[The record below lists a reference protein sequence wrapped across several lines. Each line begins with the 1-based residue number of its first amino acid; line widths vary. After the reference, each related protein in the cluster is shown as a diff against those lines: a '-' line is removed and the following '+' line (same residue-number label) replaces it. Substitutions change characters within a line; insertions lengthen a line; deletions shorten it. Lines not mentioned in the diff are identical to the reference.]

1 MKKYI
6 LLSCIAAA
14 SMSALAQ
21 DFDTKPAVQFENKS
35 EQVKFTIGG
44 RFMADAAYYN
54 VDEPYVADQNID
66 ANLHSGASIVDA
78 RIRTSMS
85 YKDFYLYADFGFGG
99 GKFAQKNI
107 FAQWSHENERGNTHA
122 VKLGYYNDPAGS
134 MARQTSLAS
143 YHFIS
148 RAGASNSLGDGRA
161 LGVSYKFRNNWA
173 FLYQGVFA
181 EDQYNRIAAGYNGIT
196 TSARWVFRP
205 FTMPEGYNFHIG
217 VSGALTKLGGG
228 ERMTTK
234 GSSVLKKTYSLGQ
247 SMETYVDPT
256 EKFVGGDI
264 AWADKVLK
272 AGGEVLFNTP
282 KFFARGEALFKN
294 VYTKRDS
301 YKIFIAQ
308 QDNVDGWGDF
318 GLWQDAN
325 PLQDYKFKGG
335 YIELGGILWG
345 DAKYRYNEQDAAL
358 GGFNGRALE
367 LVGRFNVS
375 NLNNVNEG
383 DYYSEMRDQYYPSG
397 YMEDWPYG
405 SSSFGGGKVMSGT
418 VGLNYS
424 FNRYVQFMLDY
435 TYSHLDRDKFQ
446 YAKNFHTL
454 QGRLQFVF

>member
-6 LLSCIAAA
+6 ILSCIAAA
-14 SMSALAQ
+14 CMSASAQ
-21 DFDTKPAVQFENKS
+21 DFDTTPAVQVENKT

-66 ANLHSGASIVDA
+66 ANMHSGASIVDA

-107 FAQWSHENERGNTHA
+107 FAQWQHQNERGNTHA
-122 VKLGYYNDPAGS
+122 VKVGYYNDPAGS
-134 MARQTSLAS
+134 MSRQTSLAS
-143 YHFIS
+143 HHFIS
-148 RAGASNSLGDGRA
+148 RAGASNALGDGRA
-161 LGVSYKFRNNWA
+161 LGVSYKFRNDYM
-173 FLYQGVFA
+173 FFYQGVFS
-181 EDQYNRIAAGYNGIT
+181 ENQYNKIDAGFNGVT
-196 TSARWVFRP
+196 VAGRWLGHVYPTGTDNLHF
-205 FTMPEGYNFHIG
+205 G
-217 VSGALTKLGGG
+217 VSAGFTQLGGG
-228 ERMTTK
+228 ERFTTK

-272 AGGEVLFNTP
+272 FGAEALYNNDR
-282 KFFARGEALFKN
+282 FFARGEYLHKSVF
-294 VYTKRDS
+294 TKRDS
-301 YKIFIAQ
+301 YSIFIAQ

-325 PLQDYKFKGG
+325 PLQDYHFNGG

-345 DAKYRYNEQDAAL
+345 NAKYKYNDADATL
-358 GGFNGRALE
+358 GGLNGQALE
-367 LVGRFNVS
+367 LVGRFNIT

-383 DYYSEMRDQYYPSG
+383 DYYSEMRDQYYPAG

-405 SSSFGGGKVMSGT
+405 SSSFGGGKIMSGT
-418 VGLNYS
+418 VGLNYA
-424 FNRYVQFMLDY
+424 FNRYVQFMVDY
-435 TYSHLDRDKFQ
+435 TFSHLDRDKFQ
-446 YAKNFHTL
+446 YAKNFHAL
-454 QGRLQFVF
+454 QARLQFVF

>member
-6 LLSCIAAA
+6 ILSCIAAA
-14 SMSALAQ
+14 CMSASAQ
-21 DFDTKPAVQFENKS
+21 DFDTTPAVQVENKT

-66 ANLHSGASIVDA
+66 ANMHSGASIVDA

-107 FAQWSHENERGNTHA
+107 FAQWQHQNERGNTHA
-122 VKLGYYNDPAGS
+122 VKVGYYNDPSGS
-134 MARQTSLAS
+134 MSRQTSLAS
-143 YHFIS
+143 HHFIS
-148 RAGASNSLGDGRA
+148 RAGASNALGDGRA
-161 LGVSYKFRNNWA
+161 LGVSYKFRNDYM
-173 FLYQGVFA
+173 FFYQGVFS
-181 EDQYNRIAAGYNGIT
+181 ENQYNKIDAGFNGVT
-196 TSARWVFRP
+196 VAGRWLGHVYPTGTDNLHF
-205 FTMPEGYNFHIG
+205 G
-217 VSGALTKLGGG
+217 VSAGFTQLGGG
-228 ERMTTK
+228 ERFTTK

-272 AGGEVLFNTP
+272 FGAEALYNNDR
-282 KFFARGEALFKN
+282 FFARGEYLHKSVF
-294 VYTKRDS
+294 TKRDS
-301 YKIFIAQ
+301 YSIFIAQ

-325 PLQDYKFKGG
+325 PLQDYHFNGG

-345 DAKYRYNEQDAAL
+345 NAKYKYNDADATL
-358 GGFNGRALE
+358 GGLNGQALE
-367 LVGRFNVS
+367 LVGRFNIT

-405 SSSFGGGKVMSGT
+405 SSSFGGGKIMSGT
-418 VGLNYS
+418 VGLNYA
-424 FNRYVQFMLDY
+424 FNRYVQFMVDY
-435 TYSHLDRDKFQ
+435 TFSHLDRDKFQ
-446 YAKNFHTL
+446 YAKNFHAL
-454 QGRLQFVF
+454 QARLQFVF